1 MSKDP
6 ELLKDAEVWAE
17 LFFSAEELAD
27 LLGLS
32 VDEVRVAISEPDSEL
47 GAVIRKGRLLSQAEL
62 RRSILKL
69 AKQGS
74 GPAQAEALRLLKS
87 ME

>member
-1 MSKDP
+1 MSIDA
-6 ELLKDAEVWAE
+6 ELLKDAGEWAE
-17 LFFSAEELAD
+17 LFFSAQELAD

-32 VDEVRVAISEPDSEL
+32 IDAVRIAISDPDSEL
-47 GAVIRKGRLLSQAEL
+47 GAAIRNARLRSQAEL
-62 RRSILKL
+62 RRQILRL